1 MNQLDLLVNKADFA
15 PFVQIS
21 KSVDEEKFLQ
31 PNIIHAQ
38 NLDVKPVFGN
48 AAWTELVNN
57 RSDDKFQRLLNGD
70 NYVES
75 GLTLTFQG
83 LKASI
88 VLFAYSRYILQKNI
102 VDTSFGL
109 VSKDTDV
116 STPVDAKSKQM
127 IAQQSR
133 TAAQAYLDEC
143 VKFLIAFPSI
153 YTLFNQERTGL
164 TVGNSK
170 PKLFSISRY

>member
-1 MNQLDLLVNKADFA
+1 MNQLDTLVTKSDFA

-31 PNIIHAQ
+31 PTILHAQ
-38 NLDVKPVFGN
+38 NLDIKPVFGN
-48 AAWTELVNN
+48 AAWTDLMNN
-57 RSDDKFQRLLNGD
+57 RNEDKYQRLLNGD

-88 VLFAYSRYILQKNI
+88 VLFAHSRYILQKNI

-116 STPVDAKSKQM
+116 STPVDVKAKQM

-143 VKFLIAFPSI
+143 VKFLTTFPSI
-153 YTLFNQERTGL
+153 YTLFNEQRTGA
-164 TVGNSK
+164 TVANSK
-170 PKLFSISRY
+170 PKLFSVSRY